1 MAKRTVQFALL
12 LTLGIPSSMAFR
24 APLQQESTVFRVE
37 VEMVLLT
44 VAVTDGHGNYVTGLR
59 PGDFEIYEDNISQ
72 QLATFSEGS
81 AIPKKITE
89 FVQLQGQPRLAPPYP
104 VKSAGRGRGINPRPP
119 LPEESADPP
128 VSPLAGASVFVLFDT
143 SNFMYRGF
151 VYAQQAIADF
161 VRTVDRSDRVA
172 FYSFSRDVKRVAPIS
187 ADRQGILSA
196 VRSTVAGDDVA
207 LYNAL
212 LLTVKDAAQLSGRK
226 MVVVFSNGPDNASM
240 VPPESV
246 RELAEAEGIPI
257 YMISTHEA
265 MRDPVTTKLFERL
278 TATTGGKAY
287 FAKTWQEQRR
297 AFASIREDLVHL
309 YTLSYYPK
317 QNPNL
322 GWRRITVKL
331 VGNNLHK
338 YHVRT
343 RAGYRPK
350 SLRTYRQAAGP

>member
-1 MAKRTVQFALL
+1 
-12 LTLGIPSSMAFR
+12 
-24 APLQQESTVFRVE
+24 
-37 VEMVLLT
+37 MVLLT
-44 VAVTDGHGNYVTGLR
+44 VAVTDSSGNYVTGLR
-59 PGDFEIYEDNISQ
+59 PGDFEIYEDSTAQ
-72 QLATFSEGS
+72 QLATFAEGS
-81 AIPKKITE
+81 EIPRKVTE
-89 FVQLQGQPRLAPPYP
+89 FVQSQSQPRLAPPYS
-104 VKSAGRGRGINPRPP
+104 VKSSSRGHGGNPRSLP
-119 LPEESADPP
+119 PEETSDQP
-128 VSPLAGASVFVLFDT
+128 VSPLAGAGVFVLFDT

-161 VRTVDRSDRVA
+161 VRTVDRSDRIA
-172 FYSFSRDVKRVAPIS
+172 FYSFSRDVKRVAAIS
-187 ADRQGILSA
+187 ADRQLILSA

-265 MRDPVTTKLFERL
+265 MRDPATTKLFERL
-278 TATTGGKAY
+278 SSSTGGKAY
-287 FAKTWQEQRR
+287 FARTWQEQRK

-309 YTLSYYPK
+309 YTLSYYPR

-331 VGNNLHK
+331 VGSNLRK
-338 YHVRT
+338 YRVRT

-350 SLRTYRQAAGP
+350 SLKIYRQAAGP

>member
-1 MAKRTVQFALL
+1 MLLALVVPL
-12 LTLGIPSSMAFR
+12 ILAFR
-24 APLQQESTVFRVE
+24 AFPRQESTVIRVE

-44 VAVTDGHGNYVTGLR
+44 VAVTDSHGNYVTGLR
-59 PGDFEIYEDNISQ
+59 PSDFAIFEDSVAQ
-72 QLATFSEGS
+72 QLATFGEGS

-89 FVQLQGQPRLAPPYP
+89 FTQTQAQPKLAPPYP
-104 VKSAGRGRGINPRPP
+104 VKSQNRGRGNDPQPP
-119 LPEESADPP
+119 VGDDIPDRP
-128 VSPLAGASVFVLFDT
+128 VSPMAGASVFVLFDT

-161 VRTVDRSDRVA
+161 VRNVDRADRVA
-172 FYSFSRDVKRVAPIS
+172 FYAFSRDVKRVAPIS
-187 ADRQGILSA
+187 ADRQAILNA

-265 MRDPVTTKLFERL
+265 MRDMATTKLFERL
-278 TATTGGKAY
+278 TASTGGKAY
-287 FAKTWQEQRR
+287 FARTWQEQRR

-309 YTLSYYPK
+309 YTLSYYP
-317 QNPNL
+317 QVNPNT

-331 VGNNLHK
+331 VGDNLRK
-338 YHVRT
+338 YQVRT

-350 SLRTYRQAAGP
+350 TLRTYRQASLP

>member
-1 MAKRTVQFALL
+1 MSKRPVQFALL
-12 LTLGIPSSMAFR
+12 LALALPLILAFR
-24 APLQQESTVFRVE
+24 AFPQQETTIHVE

-44 VAVTDGHGNYVTGLR
+44 VAVTDSHGNYVTGLR
-59 PGDFEIYEDNISQ
+59 PADFEIYEDSVSQ
-72 QLATFSEGS
+72 QLATFAEGS
-81 AIPKKITE
+81 AIPRKVTE
-89 FVQLQGQPRLAPPYP
+89 FVQSQAQPRLSPPFP
-104 VKSAGRGRGINPRPP
+104 VKSSPRGRATDPQP
-119 LPEESADPP
+119 LAAEEMPDRP

-151 VYAQQAIADF
+151 VFAQQAIADF
-161 VRTVDRSDRVA
+161 VRNVDRADRVA
-172 FYSFSRDVKRVAPIS
+172 FYAFSRDVKRVAPIS
-187 ADRQGILSA
+187 ADRQAILSA

-265 MRDPVTTKLFERL
+265 MRDPATTKLFERL
-278 TATTGGKAY
+278 TASTGGKAY
-287 FAKTWQEQRR
+287 FARTWQEQRR

-309 YTLSYYPK
+309 YTLSYYP
-317 QNPNL
+317 QLNPNN

-331 VGNNLHK
+331 VGENLHK

-350 SLRTYRQAAGP
+350 SLRTYRQASLP